1 MPESVV
7 GLSVVWFKRD
17 LRLRDHAALT
27 LAAARGP
34 VLPLY
39 IWESE
44 QLGHPEFSAAHLNVT
59 NDALAELSA
68 GLAQLGLGSV
78 GAGLHVRHG
87 EAAEVLATLH
97 AEHGFTALYAHQETG
112 NGVSYA
118 RDRRVRAWA
127 KSAGVPFH
135 EPTQNGVVRRL
146 KSRDAWAGEWER
158 RMGTVP
164 LPAPERLCGPPA
176 PVFVP
181 LTAEEAGLP
190 PHGQRFPWQE
200 GEFGEALGYRTL
212 HSFLNERGAGY
223 RGEMGT
229 PHLAEESCS
238 RLSVHLAV
246 GTLSL
251 RTVVQTTRQRLA
263 AVIGDPLADP
273 RWSRSLRSF
282 ESRLHWHCHF
292 IQRLEDEPAMEFRA
306 LNAVMDTLRPQ
317 ELDEAAQAR
326 FAAWA
331 TGHTGFP
338 MIDACMR
345 MLTET
350 GWLNFRMRAMLV
362 SFASQHLWL
371 PWRVTGLHLA
381 RLWLDN
387 EPGIHW
393 AQVQMQSSVVGINT
407 VRIYSPTKQ
416 AHDHDPGG
424 EFVARWLPELA
435 RLPLPYRHA
444 PWTLPPLL
452 AAELDFVPGRDYPA
466 PIVDEAKAAR
476 EAQRRIFSLKQTPAA
491 RTEAQRV
498 YLKHGSRKKA
508 VLRQEG
514 RIKPNRAPSP
524 SPHTPKRRFPAMS
537 ENQPSLFGDPAETP
551 ASTTPLPELP
561 ADWQAALAPVMNT
574 PAFRE
579 LLAFVEE
586 QRALGPVYPAP
597 EDVFNALRLTPLK
610 DVRVL
615 VLGQDP
621 YHGPGQAHG
630 LSFSVRPGVRPPP
643 SLQNIYKE
651 LVSDVGFRVPRHGDL
666 RSWAT
671 QGVLLLNAVLTVRQG
686 EPNSH
691 AGRGWEAFT
700 DAVIKAG
707 NARPERVVF
716 ILWGAYARKKAKLVT
731 GAGHVVLESAH
742 PSPLSVTKFLG
753 TRPFSQANT
762 ALGEAGRG
770 AVDWQLPQQPVSE
783 KTGS

>member
-1 MPESVV
+1 MHV
-7 GLSVVWFKRD
+7 SVVWFKRD

-39 IWESE
+39 LWEPE
-44 QLGHPEFSAAHLNVT
+44 QLAHPEFSAAHLSVT

-68 GLAQLGLGSV
+68 GLSRLG
-78 GAGLHVRHG
+78 AALHVRHG
-87 EAAEVLATLH
+87 EAAAVLAELH
-97 AEHGFTALYAHQETG
+97 AETGFAALYAHQETG

-127 KSAGVPFH
+127 KAAGVPFH

-158 RMGTVP
+158 RMGVGP
-164 LPAPERLCGPPA
+164 LPAPEKLGGPPA
-176 PVFVP
+176 PPFVP
-181 LTAEEAGLP
+181 LSPQEAELP
-190 PHGQRFPWQE
+190 PHTQSFPWQE
-200 GEFGEALGYRTL
+200 GEFGEALAQATL
-212 HSFLNERGAGY
+212 SSFLTVRGAGY

-238 RLSVHLAV
+238 RLSVHLAL

-251 RTVVQTTRQRLA
+251 RTAVQATRQRLA
-263 AVIGDPLADP
+263 AVTGDPDADP
-273 RWSRSLRSF
+273 RWARSLRSF

-292 IQRLEDEPAMEFRA
+292 TQRLEDEPEMEFRA

-317 ELDEAAQAR
+317 EPDSGAQAR

-331 TGHTGFP
+331 EGRTGFP
-338 MIDACMR
+338 MVDACMR
-345 MLTET
+345 MLNAT

-362 SFASQHLWL
+362 SVAVQHLWL
-371 PWRVTGLHLA
+371 PWRLAGLHLA

-393 AQVQMQSSVVGINT
+393 AQTQMQSSVVGINT

-416 AHDHDPGG
+416 AHDHDQDG

-452 AAELDFVPGRDYPA
+452 AAELDFVLGRDYPA
-466 PIVDEAKAAR
+466 PVVDEAKAAR
-476 EAQRRIFSLKQTPAA
+476 EAQRRIFALKQTPAA

-514 RIKPNRAPSP
+514 KTKPRAAPRP
-524 SPHTPKRRFPAMS
+524 EPPTPKRRVHPMS

-551 ASTTPLPELP
+551 TSTERFSTVPLPELP
-561 ADWQAALAPVMNT
+561 ADWQAALGPVMNT
-574 PAFRE
+574 PAFHE

-586 QRALGPVYPAP
+586 QRTQGPVYPAP

-615 VLGQDP
+615 ILGQDP

-630 LSFSVRPGVRPPP
+630 LSFSVRPGVRVPP

-651 LVSDVGFRVPRHGDL
+651 LASDVGFQAPRHGDL

-691 AGRGWEAFT
+691 AGRGWEALT
-700 DAVIKAG
+700 DAVIRAV
-707 NARPERVVF
+707 NARPERVVY

-731 GAGHVVLESAH
+731 APQHVVLESVH

-753 TRPFSQANT
+753 TRPFSQANA
-762 ALGEAGRG
+762 ALSEAGRG
-770 AVDWQLPQQPVSE
+770 AVDWQLPQQVQP
-783 KTGS
+783 